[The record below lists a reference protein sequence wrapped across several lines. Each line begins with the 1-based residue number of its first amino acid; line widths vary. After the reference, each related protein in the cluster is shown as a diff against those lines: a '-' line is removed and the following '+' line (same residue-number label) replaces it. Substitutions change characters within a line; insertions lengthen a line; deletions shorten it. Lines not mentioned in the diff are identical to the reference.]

1 MAEEFQVSGQNA
13 AARFTLKLHRGQG
26 MVLLA
31 MNWRHGK
38 PPRNFVGFTI
48 ACHEPGETEFLP
60 LSNRLR
66 FARPETDEIDAHPA
80 PSDQAPFQK
89 FRWVHVPRK
98 TEPAGELVYRVTPA
112 FMDFAGPQDLLGT
125 LSFGEA
131 QTAAITLAGEPHQ
144 RLLEVAF
151 SRGLGFEAR
160 QAVLQVLDA
169 ALADAGALVQ
179 VVAYEL
185 DEPAIVTRLE
195 QLGPR
200 LRIIIDD
207 AAAHGDGGSAETQAA
222 ARLAISA
229 GPANVKRQNMGH
241 RQHNTTITVSG
252 PNTKAV
258 VCGSTSFSGRGLS
271 LQASSALVLRTESAV
286 QVFSAAFEAYW
297 THETVA
303 AFGAT
308 AAATWTD
315 LRIPGMGAQ
324 VTFSPHLA
332 SNGALQAIAGDLDRP
347 STKSLL
353 YSLAFVHQTSGLLRD
368 AIRHLS
374 QEGGVFVYGISDRNA
389 GGLDVQRPDGDVSAI
404 FPHELTPD
412 TPAPLKPEPA
422 DDGTAL
428 HHKFLVVDFDKPSAR
443 VYLGSHDFSAAADE
457 KNGEHLLLIR
467 DQRVATSYMVE
478 ALRLFDHC
486 HFRLAQKEAA
496 EGKRKLQLAR
506 PPRTNAEQPWFAGY
520 YTDPHKI
527 RDRKLFG

>member
-48 ACHEPGETEFLP
+48 ACHEPGDTEFLP

-66 FARPETDEIDAHPA
+66 FAGPGADEIDAHPA

-131 QTAAITLAGEPHQ
+131 QTAAIPLAGEIPGAE
-144 RLLEVAF
+144 EVLPWM
-151 SRGLGFEAR
+151 GVEAR

-207 AAAHGDGGSAETQAA
+207 AAAHGDGGSAATQAA

-229 GPANVKRQNMGH
+229 GPANVKRQNMGR

-297 THETVA
+297 AHETVA

-324 VTFSPHLA
+324 VTFSPHLE

-353 YSLAFVHQTSGLLRD
+353 YSLAFLHQTPGLLRD

-389 GGLDVQRPDGDVSAI
+389 GGLDVQRPDGDVSPI

-412 TPAPLKPEPA
+412 
-422 DDGTAL
+422 D
-428 HHKFLVVDFDKPSAR
+428 
-443 VYLGSHDFSAAADE
+443 
-457 KNGEHLLLIR
+457 
-467 DQRVATSYMVE
+467 
-478 ALRLFDHC
+478 
-486 HFRLAQKEAA
+486 
-496 EGKRKLQLAR
+496 
-506 PPRTNAEQPWFAGY
+506 PPP
-520 YTDPHKI
+520 P
-527 RDRKLFG
+527 